1 MNPSPPTLKDVAA
14 AAGVSIS
21 TASRAL
27 AGNPVIAER
36 TRQRVRRCAE
46 ELNYRPNPQARALRS
61 ARTNI
66 IGVALPSL
74 ANPFFARMA
83 HAIQQEAADNHLCT
97 IISSTAEDTK
107 HLHYSL
113 DVLANQRVD
122 GILAVPHPGSE
133 ASFEKLTRARIPVV
147 LVDRELP
154 GTGLPTVASDPRPGM
169 DAAVSHLVANGHRHI
184 GYLPGPANA
193 STAAG
198 RLAAFEEACGR
209 HGVDKRE
216 IHRGDALELLERGV
230 DAIIAGDTSISLAA
244 LGTFHTHKVAIGQDL
259 AFIGFDDNITMRL
272 QTHPV
277 SVIDQ
282 DVDNLG
288 RTALNLLIALIA
300 DAGATESVTTPTSL
314 IIRPSSDF
322 RRPHT

>member
-1 MNPSPPTLKDVAA
+1 MNTSPPTLKDVAA

-36 TRQRVRRCAE
+36 TRERVRRCAE

-74 ANPFFARMA
+74 VNPFFARMA

-107 HLHYSL
+107 QLHYSL

-133 ASFEKLTRARIPVV
+133 PSFEKLAKARIPVV

-154 GTGLPTVASDPRPGM
+154 GASLPTVSSDPRPGM
-169 DAAVSHLVANGHRHI
+169 DAAVAHLLGNGHRHI
-184 GYLPGPANA
+184 GYLPGPTNA

-209 HGVDKRE
+209 YGVDKRE
-216 IHRGDALELLERGV
+216 IHRDTLTLLERGV
-230 DAIIAGDTSISLAA
+230 DAIIAGDTTISLGA
-244 LGTFHTHKVAIGQDL
+244 LETLHTHKVAIGQDL
-259 AFIGFDDNITMRL
+259 AFIGFDDNLTMRL
-272 QTHPV
+272 QAYPV

-300 DAGATESVTTPTSL
+300 DAGAPESITTPTSL

-322 RRPHT
+322 HRPHT

>member
-36 TRQRVRRCAE
+36 TRARVRRCAE
-46 ELNYRPNPQARALRS
+46 ELSYRPNPQARALRS

-83 HAIQQEAADNHLCT
+83 HAIQQEAAAHHLCT
-97 IISSTAEDTK
+97 IISSTAEDATQ
-107 HLHYSL
+107 LHHSL
-113 DVLANQRVD
+113 EVLANQRVD

-133 ASFEKLTRARIPVV
+133 ESFAELVQARIPVV
-147 LVDRELP
+147 LIDRELP
-154 GTGLPTVASDPRPGM
+154 GTGLSTVASDPRPGM
-169 DAAVSHLVANGHRHI
+169 DAAVAHLVANGHRYI

-193 STAAG
+193 STAVG

-209 HGVDKRE
+209 YGVDKRE
-216 IHRGDALELLERGV
+216 IHRGDAFALLERGV
-230 DAIIAGDTSISLAA
+230 DAIIAGDTTISLAA
-244 LGTFHTHKVAIGQDL
+244 LETFHTHKVTAGQDL
-259 AFIGFDDNITMRL
+259 AFIGFDDNLTMRL
-272 QTHPV
+272 QAHPV

-282 DVDNLG
+282 DVDHLG
-288 RTALNLLIALIA
+288 RTALNLLIA
-300 DAGATESVTTPTSL
+300 DVGAPESITTPTCL